1 MSPIVIS
8 IILQWLLIVGLI
20 VICLVMLAELGK
32 LKSTVYANTR
42 PTAALAI
49 DSNGPERGTALPPAD
64 KLASYHPQ
72 LSRYV
77 GNESRSA
84 FICLFLSVY
93 CESCHDLVD
102 GINRL
107 VERNDMLDVLVVM
120 RGSATDVQNFQNVF
134 KLNCDVIP
142 DETGTI
148 ALEAFGIRQMPF
160 GLLYGPGGKLQ
171 NKGLL
176 LAGQQSIEALI
187 GEEGLLQE
195 SDQAL
200 FSHGNV
206 ETPV

>member
-1 MSPIVIS
+1 VSPIVIS
-8 IILQWLLIVGLI
+8 TILQWLLIVGLI

-32 LKSTVYANTR
+32 LKSTVYAHTR
-42 PTAALAI
+42 STTGPTVE
-49 DSNGPERGTALPPAD
+49 SNGPERGTMLPPID

-72 LSRYV
+72 LARYV
-77 GNESRSA
+77 GNESPSA
-84 FICLFLSVY
+84 FVCLFLSVY

-102 GINRL
+102 GINRIF
-107 VERNDMLDVLVVM
+107 ERNDMLDVLVVM
-120 RGSATDVQNFQNVF
+120 RGSARDVQNFQNVF
-134 KLNCDVIP
+134 KLNCDVIA

-160 GLLYGPGGKLQ
+160 GLLYGLGGKLQ

-187 GEEGLLQE
+187 GEEGLLKE
-195 SDQAL
+195 SEQAL
-200 FSHGNV
+200 FSHGDV

>member
-42 PTAALAI
+42 PTAALAT
-49 DSNGPERGTALPPAD
+49 DSNGPERGAALPPVD

-72 LSRYV
+72 FARHV

-84 FICLFLSVY
+84 LLCLFLSVY

-107 VERNDMLDVLVVM
+107 GERNDLLDVLVVM
-120 RGSATDVQNFQNVF
+120 RGSATDVQNFQNIF

-142 DETGTI
+142 DETGII

-160 GLLYGPGGKLQ
+160 GLLYGPDGKLQ